1 MIAKE
6 VRRLAE
12 VHSLQELEALAND
25 ILENEA
31 DPATVEGSDPG
42 EKLTHVMLAT
52 RVRVRVDAGEALKD
66 VFRDE
71 MRSVRGVL
79 TND

>member
-12 VHSLQELEALAND
+12 VHTAAELEALASD

-31 DPATVEGSDPG
+31 DPPTVEGSDPG
-42 EKLTHVMLAT
+42 EKLTHVMLAS
-52 RVRVRVDAGEALKD
+52 RVRARVEAGELLKNA
-66 VFRDE
+66 FREE